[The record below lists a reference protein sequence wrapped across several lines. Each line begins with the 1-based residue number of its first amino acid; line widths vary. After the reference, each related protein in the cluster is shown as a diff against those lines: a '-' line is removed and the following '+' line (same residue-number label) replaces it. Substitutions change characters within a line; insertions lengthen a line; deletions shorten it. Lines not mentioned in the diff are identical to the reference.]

1 MKRYLNREMKMMKQE
16 ILERIAKAASCVVC
30 DISLKKV
37 KKCRNLCPHRGN
49 GLCLAVAEWR
59 EIKKETK

>member
-1 MKRYLNREMKMMKQE
+1 MMKQE